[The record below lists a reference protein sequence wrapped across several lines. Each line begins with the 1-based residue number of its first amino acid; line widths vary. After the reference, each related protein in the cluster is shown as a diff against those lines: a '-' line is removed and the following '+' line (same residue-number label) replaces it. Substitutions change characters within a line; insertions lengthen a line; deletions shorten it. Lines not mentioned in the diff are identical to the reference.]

1 MSIALQESSSAPELP
16 DQAALVPY
24 RWMREFK
31 SYYGLQKD
39 FELKLHNCSTF
50 SFCVKIPNELFCR
63 RLSVSQLRNAVR
75 QRTLYFLNLYS
86 SSQCLFAMGGLC
98 LGLLQRGHVHPFCF
112 PLVPAPSD
120 AGRGGTGASLD
131 GTLRAGPW
139 VLAWES
145 RESETPGAMVMLQD
159 WVFKT
164 SVFFCDEA
172 IYNLPP
178 FPPAAKFL

>member
-86 SSQCLFAMGGLC
+86 SSQCLFATGGLC
-98 LGLLQRGHVHPFCF
+98 LGLLQRGHVHPSFF
-112 PLVPAPSD
+112 PFGPS
-120 AGRGGTGASLD
+120 
-131 GTLRAGPW
+131 TLRC
-139 VLAWES
+139 WERGHRYLSGWDPQS
-145 RESETPGAMVMLQD
+145 RPMSSGLGEEKEWNPRSNGNAARL
-159 WVFKT
+159 
-164 SVFFCDEA
+164 SVQ
-172 IYNLPP
+172 NLGI
-178 FPPAAKFL
+178 FLWWGHL